1 MHLARIAMPRVNPI
15 DKKIEGD
22 PVAQVAFDEFT
33 CSWWVTVHPYR
44 CFRFEHEPRGA
55 LVLASASRIL
65 VW

>member
-1 MHLARIAMPRVNPI
+1 MHLARNARHRKNRI

-44 CFRFEHEPRGA
+44 CSRFEHEPRGA
-55 LVLASASRIL
+55 LVLASVPRIL